1 MFQIFRN
8 LPVELYLSV
17 FAGGFPDFFPSRME
31 PSLVDQVV
39 EVCGCSREAA
49 ARAVE
54 AAGDG
59 GIELAVEF
67 VLSSMSTVPPY
78 RDDMVD
84 APQKLVCLV
93 RADLGM
99 SAGKIAAQVGHAVLG
114 GVRVVANKPGGQDSL
129 RKWEEHGEA
138 IIVLQVKDLEEL
150 ETLLGNAAALQLP
163 ICKISDAGRTEVAAG
178 SVTVGSIGPTLVGA
192 IDSITGHLSLLQ

>member
-1 MFQIFRN
+1 
-8 LPVELYLSV
+8 
-17 FAGGFPDFFPSRME
+17 ME